1 MPQTDGVPEAPLMP
15 ARSAS
20 GGVLARLRVT
30 DQLRED
36 QLRSV
41 LDNIADGI
49 VVADANGRFT
59 EFNPA
64 AQRLFGRGSSDAPPE
79 EWPPQFGLFRP
90 DGVTPFPA
98 DEVPL
103 TLAIRGQATTEV
115 EMVIRQ
121 ATLETP
127 VFLSVTGRPIKGADG
142 AITGGVV
149 ILHDITARKR
159 AEQELRNSN
168 KELEEFAHVASH
180 DLREPLRKVQA
191 LADRLRETQG
201 AVLDADGRDYL
212 DRIQSAAARM
222 ALLVSDLLE
231 ISSLSARKRRFVPVN
246 LNEVVAGVL
255 LDLETRLA
263 ETGGRVEVL
272 PLPTIASDP
281 LQMRRLLQ
289 NLVGNALKFHRQG
302 QAPLVRISAEIGEE
316 GCRLSVADNGI
327 GFDEKYLDTVFA
339 MFQRLHGRG
348 EFEGTGMGLAICRR
362 IVERQGGTI
371 TARSKLGQGATFI
384 VTMPLLER
392 TP

>member
-1 MPQTDGVPEAPLMP
+1 MRRTDGVPETELLTP
-15 ARSAS
+15 RSVS
-20 GGVLARLRVT
+20 GEVIALLRVS
-30 DQLRED
+30 DQRRED
-36 QLRSV
+36 QLRAV
-41 LDNIADGI
+41 LDNIGDGV
-49 VVADANGRFT
+49 VVADADGRLT

-64 AQRLFGRGSSDAPPE
+64 ARRILGRGTSDAPPE
-79 EWPPQFGLFRP
+79 QWPPEFGILRP

-98 DEVPL
+98 AEVPL
-103 TLAIRGQATTEV
+103 ARAIRGEATNEV

-121 ATLETP
+121 ASLADP
-127 VFLSVTGRPIKGADG
+127 VYLSVTGRPIKGADG

-168 KELEEFAHVASH
+168 QELEEFAHVASH
-180 DLREPLRKVQA
+180 DLQEPLRKVTAFAACLRDSQA
-191 LADRLRETQG
+191 AL
-201 AVLDADGRDYL
+201 LDAEGRDYL
-212 DRIQSAAARM
+212 DRIQNAAARM
-222 ALLVSDLLE
+222 AVLVSDLLE
-231 ISSLSARKRRFVPVN
+231 ISTISSKKRPFVPVD

-263 ETGGRVEVL
+263 ETRGRVEVL
-272 PLPTIASDP
+272 DLPTITSDP

-289 NLVGNALKFHRQG
+289 NLIGNALKFHRKG
-302 QAPLVRISAEIGEE
+302 DAPVVRISAEIAE
-316 GCRLSVADNGI
+316 GVCRLSVADNGI

-362 IVERQGGTI
+362 IVERHGGTI

-384 VTMPLLER
+384 VTLPIVER
-392 TP
+392 TR